1 MTQTYRPFGVP
12 WVLASMVLFIG
23 VELLLGGWI
32 GGVVLGRFT
41 SLSLHFL
48 IQGLLNVTS
57 YFIGGF
63 LIGFFSPGL
72 RIHEPAIGAFLS
84 VALVLS
90 LSLFTPYSFIHF
102 SLSKM
107 LIGGAIAFWLALA
120 GAKLGE
126 RAAGNRLPQD
136 EED

>member
-1 MTQTYRPFGVP
+1 MTQTYRPFAMR
-12 WVLASMVLFIG
+12 WVLASMALFIG
-23 VELLLGGWI
+23 VELVLGGLI
-32 GGVVLGRFT
+32 GKIVLGRFT
-41 SLSLHFL
+41 SLSLQFL
-48 IQGLLNVTS
+48 LQGALNVLS

-90 LSLFTPYSFIHF
+90 LSVFTPYSFIHF

-107 LIGGAIAFWLALA
+107 LIGGAIAFWLALVQP
-120 GAKLGE
+120 GGSQ
-126 RAAGNRLPQD
+126 LPFNDGQF
-136 EED
+136 